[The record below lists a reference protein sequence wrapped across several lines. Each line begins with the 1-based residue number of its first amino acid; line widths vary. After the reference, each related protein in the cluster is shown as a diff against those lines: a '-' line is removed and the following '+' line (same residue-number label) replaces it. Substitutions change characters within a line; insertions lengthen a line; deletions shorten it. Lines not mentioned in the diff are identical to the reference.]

1 MSSSLRFAALSLVL
15 LMSSLVGACSAFVN
29 ADPADLP
36 PAPGVDGGGGGTDGG
51 GGGTDGGG
59 GGTDG
64 GGGGD
69 GSIDPCAG
77 GCDDGIDCT
86 VDACGAAGCTH
97 TPNDGACGG
106 ERCSPMLGCV
116 PRLCTDDASC
126 SNGIFC
132 DGAERC
138 AAGES
143 GADPTTGC
151 IAGRPPSCFDDFSCT
166 VDTCDEAADSC
177 RFTPDDAVCDDGID
191 CTADSCNPDTATSA
205 TGCAVRPDD
214 TLCTGDCV
222 TLSGGVPA
230 AAPGLCDP
238 TRGCTTGTATSCR
251 DGNFCTSDRC
261 EAGACVSTPV
271 DGDGDGFPARAVG
284 TTACLGGTDC
294 DDTDG
299 SIFPGAME
307 RCNGE
312 DDNCDGTIDEG
323 CVALPDDCGTAVAMT
338 GSGGVFRVTGNFDD
352 FGNDYETP
360 CANTDAAR
368 GGRDAVYY
376 FDISALSDVVITTDG
391 GTVDT
396 ILGVATDCTETGF
409 QLGCDDDIANPG
421 NTSSRIFLHRIGPSF
436 MSPSRRIYVLVDA
449 YGSGVSGSFTVT
461 ATVTPAAAD
470 SCMAPIDISGGGT
483 LVGQLGSFGAAIP
496 NPSGS
501 CQTSPFITEIE
512 AVASFTGSSD
522 GTQTFTALS
531 RSFIP
536 EVYVREGMCGTG
548 TEDACIVGAALGGGL
563 NRAILGST
571 VASGTRAFLFVDN
584 GTSSGRYT
592 VDYNP

>member
-1 MSSSLRFAALSLVL
+1 MSSSLRFASAGLIL
-15 LMSSLVGACSAFVN
+15 LASSLLGACSAFVN

-36 PAPGVDGGGGGTDGG
+36 PVPGVDGGGGGTDSGGGGTDGG

-59 GGTDG
+59 GGGDG
-64 GGGGD
+64 G
-69 GSIDPCAG
+69 DPCAG
-77 GCDDGIDCT
+77 GCDDGIACT
-86 VDACGAAGCTH
+86 VDACGASGCTH
-97 TPNDGACGG
+97 TPDDGACSGG
-106 ERCSPMLGCV
+106 RCNVILGCV

-138 AAGES
+138 AAS
-143 GADPTTGC
+143 DPAADPATGC
-151 IAGRPPSCFDDFSCT
+151 VAGRPPSCFDDFSCT
-166 VDTCDEAADSC
+166 ADTCDEAADTC
-177 RFTPDDAVCDDGID
+177 RFTPDDAACDDGID
-191 CTADSCNPDTATSA
+191 CTVDSCNPDAATSA

-214 TLCTGDCV
+214 ALCTGTCI
-222 TLSGGVPA
+222 TLSGGMPA
-230 AAPGLCDP
+230 AAAGLCDP

-251 DGNFCTSDRC
+251 DGNVCTNDRC
-261 EAGACVSTPV
+261 EAGLCISTAV
-271 DGDGDGFPARAVG
+271 DGDGDGFPARSVG
-284 TTACLGGTDC
+284 SATCTGGTDC

-299 SIFPGAME
+299 SIFPGAVE
-307 RCNGE
+307 RCNRE
-312 DDNCDGTIDEG
+312 DDNCNGTIDEG
-323 CVALPDDCGTAVAMT
+323 CVALPDDCGSAVAMT
-338 GSGGVFRVTGNFDD
+338 GSGGMFRATGNFDD

-360 CANTDAAR
+360 CSAADGAR
-368 GGRDAVYY
+368 GGRDAVYF
-376 FDISALSDVVITTDG
+376 FDVTALSDVVITTDG
-391 GTVDT
+391 GTSDT
-396 ILGVATDCTETGF
+396 VLAVATDCNETGF
-409 QLGCDDDIANPG
+409 ALGCDDDIANPG
-421 NTSSRIFLHRIGPSF
+421 NTSSRIFFHRIGPAFGST
-436 MSPSRRIYVLVDA
+436 SRRIYVLVDA
-449 YGSGVSGSFTVT
+449 YGSGTTGSYTVT

-483 LVGQLGSFGAAIP
+483 LVGQLGTPVAAIP
-496 NPSGS
+496 SPSGS
-501 CQTSPFITEIE
+501 CQTIPFITDME
-512 AVASFTGSSD
+512 AVASFVGSSD

-548 TEDACIVGAALGGGL
+548 AENACVVGSALGGGL